1 MKTRYPGLAKN
12 YSSAVYALEAMKL
25 FACNVRGSRVDVGWS
40 QGSAT
45 AGYKELAAAIS
56 EVVSER
62 WDELRNEAIAR
73 AEKEVERAHEQLVAG
88 LTETDDRGTP

>member
-1 MKTRYPGLAKN
+1 MKVRYPGLADQ
-12 YSSAVYALEAMKL
+12 YSRAVYTLDAMKL
-25 FACNVRGSRVDVGWS
+25 FGINVQHSRVDVGWQ

-56 EVVSER
+56 EVVSDR

-73 AEKEVERAHEQLVAG
+73 AEKKVEQAHENLVTG